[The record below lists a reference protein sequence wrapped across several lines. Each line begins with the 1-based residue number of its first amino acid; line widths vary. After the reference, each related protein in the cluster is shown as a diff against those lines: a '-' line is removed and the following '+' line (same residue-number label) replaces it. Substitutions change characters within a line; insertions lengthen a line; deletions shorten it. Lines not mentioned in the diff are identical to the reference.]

1 MVLGLFGFFKQ
12 EEDSKTVAKERL
24 KLVLV
29 HDRAN
34 LSPQL
39 LEDIKDDIVDV
50 ISKYVNIDENGLD
63 IKLTRMKNK
72 EDMTISALIASIPF
86 INQDIK

>member
-1 MVLGLFGFFKQ
+1 MTYISNDVMN
-12 EEDSKTVAKERL
+12 EIRNKT
-24 KLVLV
+24 
-29 HDRAN
+29 
-34 LSPQL
+34 
-39 LEDIKDDIVDV
+39 DIVDV